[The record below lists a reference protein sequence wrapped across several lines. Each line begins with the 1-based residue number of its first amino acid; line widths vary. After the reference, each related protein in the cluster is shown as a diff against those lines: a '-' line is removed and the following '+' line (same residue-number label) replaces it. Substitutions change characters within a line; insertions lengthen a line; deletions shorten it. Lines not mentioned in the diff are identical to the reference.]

1 MKVYHI
7 AGGYDGCFYVRCM
20 LPLIQNGWWGAKT
33 SLRMKPES
41 KEKMLQGAMA
51 SDIIVFQR
59 PMQQEHLEA
68 AKLLK
73 QAGKKIVMDN
83 DDTYKSNGGLPKV
96 MAYMLERQI
105 DEKMVDIDKRLMDF
119 ASISDLVT
127 VTVPFLAKEYEPF
140 NKNVL
145 VTPNCIDPDDWAI
158 PKRND
163 GTKVRIGLVGSVA
176 MNNDTKYL
184 TGLLRKLAKREDI
197 ELIVFAM
204 PPKDTNSE
212 TRKFFQH
219 EISYWNT
226 MNVIWQPSVNLAEY
240 FDTLNNLKLDIML
253 IPRDDNY
260 FNRCKS
266 NVKFLEASMCEI
278 PVIAQGFE
286 DGLSPYQNDAEALKL
301 VYTLEQWEATIEE
314 LISDKEKRRTLG
326 RQAKEYVLKNY
337 NIKDKAKIWLDAYK
351 KIYDTQS

>member
-33 SLRMKPES
+33 SIRMKPES
-41 KEKMLQGAMA
+41 KQQMLKGAMA

-73 QAGKKIVMDN
+73 QMGKIIVMDN

-105 DEKMVDIDKRLMDF
+105 DEKMNDIDARLKEF
-119 ASISDLVT
+119 AKIADLVT
-127 VTVPFLAKEYEPF
+127 VTVPFLAKEYEPY

-145 VTPNCIDPDDWAI
+145 VTPNCVDPDDWDT
-158 PKRND
+158 PKRNED
-163 GTKVRIGLVGSVA
+163 EKVRIGLVGSVA
-176 MNNDTKYL
+176 MNNDTKYI
-184 TGLLRKLAKREDI
+184 TGLLRKLAKRDNV
-197 ELIVFAM
+197 ELVVFAM
-204 PPKDTNSE
+204 PPKETGNE

-219 EISYWNT
+219 EIAYWNT
-226 MNVIWQPSVNLAEY
+226 MNVQWQPSVPLPEY
-240 FDTLNNLKLDIML
+240 FSTLNNLKLDIML

-286 DGLSPYQNDAEALKL
+286 DGLSPYNQDAEALKL
-301 VYTLEQWEATIEE
+301 VYTLDQWETAIDE
-314 LISDKEKRRTLG
+314 LIANKELRRELG
-326 RQAKEYVLKNY
+326 KKAHEYVLKNY

-351 KIYDTQS
+351 KLYDSQS